1 MTAALSP
8 TRQAQADA
16 PRFTA
21 AQCEARTHGMAPK
34 EAVSELCT
42 ALANLYDQVED
53 ATHRAEESGTQAELA
68 DRELLLEQKTVAATR
83 SLAATQ
89 ARTAAT
95 AASEAANATQEVHR
109 LRAALAMAEREVQ
122 SVRGAVKR
130 AEATAA
136 EFRAA
141 AAGPQHAC
149 SNLERENRELRDA
162 LAKMKSHVKTLEQVA
177 AEKTVDV
184 AAMKAEEKAEQK
196 ALLAQVKGFDSEQK
210 LLWHPK

>member
-16 PRFTA
+16 PRFTT

-34 EAVSELCT
+34 EAVSELCSS
-42 ALANLYDQVED
+42 LANLYDQVED
-53 ATHRAEESGTQAELA
+53 VTHHAEESGTQAVLA
-68 DRELLLEQKTVAATR
+68 DRELLLEQKTVAAER

-89 ARTAAT
+89 ARTAA
-95 AASEAANATQEVHR
+95 AADSEAANATHEVQQ
-109 LRAALAMAEREVQ
+109 LRAALVMSEKEVQ

-136 EFRAA
+136 AFRAA

-149 SNLERENRELRDA
+149 SDLERENRELRDA
-162 LAKMKSHVKTLEQVA
+162 LAKMKSHLKTLEQVA
-177 AEKTVDV
+177 AEKMVDV
-184 AAMKAEEKAEQK
+184 AAMKKEENAEQK
-196 ALLAQVKGFDSEQK
+196 ALL
-210 LLWHPK
+210 

>member
-34 EAVSELCT
+34 EAVSELCS

-53 ATHRAEESGTQAELA
+53 VTHHAEESGTQAVLA
-68 DRELLLEQKTVAATR
+68 DRELLLEQKTVAAER

-95 AASEAANATQEVHR
+95 AASEAANATQEVKR
-109 LRAALAMAEREVQ
+109 LRVALAMSEKEVL

-130 AEATAA
+130 AEATA
-136 EFRAA
+136 EELRAA
-141 AAGPQHAC
+141 AAGPARAC
-149 SNLERENRELRDA
+149 ADLERENR
-162 LAKMKSHVKTLEQVA
+162 
-177 AEKTVDV
+177 
-184 AAMKAEEKAEQK
+184 
-196 ALLAQVKGFDSEQK
+196 
-210 LLWHPK
+210 

>member
-8 TRQAQADA
+8 TRKEA

-34 EAVSELCT
+34 DAVSELCS
-42 ALANLYDQVED
+42 ALANLYDQVQD
-53 ATHRAEESGTQAELA
+53 ATNHAEESGTQAFLA
-68 DRELLLEQKTVAATR
+68 DRELLLEQKTVAAER

-95 AASEAANATQEVHR
+95 AASEAANATQEVKR
-109 LRAALAMAEREVQ
+109 LRAALAMSEKEVQ

-136 EFRAA
+136 QLRAA
-141 AAGPQHAC
+141 AGGPERVC
-149 SNLERENRELRDA
+149 SDLERENRELREA

-177 AEKTVDV
+177 AEKVVDL
-184 AAMKAEEKAEQK
+184 AEMQAEAKAEQK
-196 ALLAQVKGFDSEQK
+196 ALLAQVKGFESEQK